1 MAIEMTGSVNSYA
14 AWDITGSRQIV
25 SKRQRMS
32 EYARELAKL
41 APSVEVRI
49 GDSFPKT
56 RTGKTLT
63 IHPGL
68 LNKMQHDPEQEQAT
82 KEMIQGVE
90 FLTKWLDGLYK
101 ATGRTLVFRHS
112 YIDTDGKYRAC
123 SYVRND
129 KSIEMSKKMRVQRQ
143 KNSQKLIAKTREKA
157 KKNKT
162 VGGNVDYRC

>member
-14 AWDITGSRQIV
+14 ARDITGSRQLV

-112 YIDTDGKYRAC
+112 YIDAAFAPAFFYSSQC
-123 SYVRND
+123 FCHFLHRNRHGWR
-129 KSIEMSKKMRVQRQ
+129 KCR
-143 KNSQKLIAKTREKA
+143 L
-157 KKNKT
+157 
-162 VGGNVDYRC
+162 